1 MMKRLPFKI
10 KIINTIL
17 AATLFFTAC
26 SFMPPVPDGTTE
38 GQTEASQEIGTASVD
53 ADNLPEYAGKA
64 YIEVNGN
71 VPYFTNDELQAESF
85 EYYSP
90 LDALGRCGVC
100 VASIGTDLMPTEER
114 GEIGSVKPSGWNQ
127 VKYAGLVEGN
137 YLYNRCHLIGYSLS
151 GENSNEKNLIT
162 GTRFLNVEGMLPF
175 ESRVAAYVKEASNH
189 VMYRVTPIFQ
199 GDDLVASG
207 VLMEARS
214 VEDGGAGISF
224 CVYCYNVQPGVKI
237 DYSDGAS
244 VLEEGTY
251 VTWTAGQSS
260 AGEESLTTGESD
272 TGRESLT
279 TGKSGTGEE
288 NPAAAGTEFFSG
300 QNYAVN
306 SKNGKIHIVG
316 ACPATEEGERAMT
329 DPMYFNTYEAAE
341 VYSFL
346 VSPDQKKR
354 KCGNC
359 W

>member
-1 MMKRLPFKI
+1 MKRLSFKI

-17 AATLFFTAC
+17 AAALFFSAC
-26 SFMPPVPDGTTE
+26 SFTPPVSGEATE
-38 GQTEASQEIGTASVD
+38 RLAEASQGSKAASID
-53 ADNLPEYAGKA
+53 AADLPEYAGKA
-64 YIEVNGN
+64 YTEVNGN
-71 VPYFTNDELQAESF
+71 VPYFTKEELQTESF

-175 ESRVAAYVKEASNH
+175 ESRVAAYVKETSNH

-199 GDDLVASG
+199 GDDLLARG

-214 VEDGGAGISF
+214 VEDDGAGISF

-244 VLEEGTY
+244 ILDEGTY
-251 VTWTAGQSS
+251 ETWTAGQSS
-260 AGEESLTTGESD
+260 TGWED
-272 TGRESLT
+272 
-279 TGKSGTGEE
+279 
-288 NPAAAGTEFFSG
+288 PATGTEEFSG
-300 QNYAVN
+300 QSYAVN

-316 ACPATEEGERAMT
+316 ACPATKEGDHIMT
-329 DPMYFNTYEAAE
+329 NPAYFNTYEAAE

-346 VSPDQKKR
+346 INPNQKKR